1 MGTRKAKKRSDF
13 PPNPAHWQPERNG
26 LAFRRQFDVQT
37 DLLLRPFDIAKHL
50 TDVKLLGRADLERI
64 VAPDDLR
71 VAFGSAR
78 HRWSAVTIPMPADGH
93 IVILNYTHA
102 TTRQNATLME
112 ELFHIVLRHKPSKI
126 KPCPVTGL
134 MKREFNRTVENE
146 AYWSAAAALVPY
158 AALRQMVD
166 DGHSARQI
174 ADHFQVSVAL
184 VQFRLKVTKL
194 WRRAT
199 SAIP

>member
-1 MGTRKAKKRSDF
+1 
-13 PPNPAHWQPERNG
+13 
-26 LAFRRQFDVQT
+26 
-37 DLLLRPFDIAKHL
+37 
-50 TDVKLLGRADLERI
+50 
-64 VAPDDLR
+64 VA
-71 VAFGSAR
+71 
-78 HRWSAVTIPMPADGH
+78 ADGH

-112 ELFHIVLRHKPSKI
+112 ELFHIVLRHKPSRI
-126 KPCPVTGL
+126 EPFPVTGL

-166 DGHSARQI
+166 DGHSARLI
-174 ADHFQVSVAL
+174 VEHFQVSVAL
-184 VQFRLKVTKL
+184 VQSRLKVTKL

-199 SAIP
+199 QPPEMRRMRQIHLILVVLST

>member
-1 MGTRKAKKRSDF
+1 MGSPKAKSRSNL
-13 PPNPAHWQPERNG
+13 PPNPAQWQPERNG
-26 LAFRRQFDVQT
+26 LAFRGRFDVQS
-37 DLLLRPFDIAKHL
+37 DVPLRPFDIGKQL

-78 HRWSAVTIPMPADGH
+78 HRWSAVTIPIHEDGH
-93 IVILNYTHA
+93 IVILNDTHA

-112 ELFHIVLRHKPSKI
+112 ELFHIVLRHKPSRI
-126 KPCPVTGL
+126 KPCPITGL
-134 MKREFNRTVENE
+134 MKREFNRAVENE

-158 AALRQMVD
+158 AALRRMVD
-166 DGHSARQI
+166 DGHSVRQI

-199 SAIP
+199 SAAP